1 MWLAATSLQTNPA
14 FQIPSQDQYSTP
26 ARIEKTKTIYTGNCY
41 SAISTIYCKTP
52 VRMEEA

>member
-26 ARIEKTKTIYTGNCY
+26 ARIEKNKDYTGNCY
-41 SAISTIYCKTP
+41 SAISTIYYKTP